1 MVFNGIIYSNS
12 CNPNRLLFKNKS
24 LLLLHKMNTNKKI
37 AVIGGGSWATALV
50 KILSTNL
57 STVNWWMRSDAA
69 VAHVTNYKHNPKY
82 LQSVEFDVSK
92 LFISS
97 DLEAIIAPADIIII
111 ATPSAFLTST
121 FENFNTDLLKDKVV
135 FSAVKGIIPEYNAIP
150 ARFIHKTFGT
160 PYQNIGI
167 ICGPCHAE
175 EVALERLS
183 YLTIA
188 CQKEKHAKEMAKMLS
203 CRYIKTTISDDLFG
217 TEFSAVLKNIYALAA
232 GICHGLGYGDN
243 FQSVLISNAIQEIE
257 NFIDEIHPIHRDV
270 KSSAYLGDLLV
281 TAYSQFSR
289 NRSFGHM
296 IGKGYSVKT
305 AQLEMDMI
313 AEGYYATKCL
323 IEINKKFQVEMPI
336 VDAVYNILY
345 NNASPVTEIKLLT
358 DKLS

>member
-1 MVFNGIIYSNS
+1 MEKSNK
-12 CNPNRLLFKNKS
+12 R
-24 LLLLHKMNTNKKI
+24 

-50 KILSTNL
+50 KILCNNVPV
-57 STVNWWMRSDAA
+57 VNWWMRNDDA
-69 VAHVTNYKHNPKY
+69 VEHIHTFKHNPNY
-82 LQSVEFDVSK
+82 LQSVEFDLDKINV
-92 LFISS
+92 SS
-97 DLEAIIAPADIIII
+97 DLQAIIGSSDIIII
-111 ATPSAFLTST
+111 ATPSAFLVKI
-121 FENFNTDLLKDKVV
+121 FENFPQELFKDKVV

-160 PYQNIGI
+160 PYDKIGI

-188 CQKEKHAKEMAKMLS
+188 CQREKSAEHLAKLLA
-203 CRYIKTTISDDLFG
+203 CRYIKTTVSDDLFG
-217 TEFSAVLKNIYALAA
+217 TEFSAVLKNIYALAS
-232 GICHGLGYGDN
+232 GICSGLGYGDN

-257 NFIDEIHPIHRDV
+257 NFIDEVSPIHRDV

-281 TAYSQFSR
+281 TAYSKFSR
-289 NRSFGHM
+289 NRTFGFM

-305 AQLEMDMI
+305 AQLEMEMI

-323 IEINKKFQVEMPI
+323 IEINKKFQVELPI
-336 VDAVYNILY
+336 VEAVFNILY
-345 NNASPVTEIKLLT
+345 EKISPSIEMRILA